1 MKRFIIAH
9 KKENNR
15 IILLNI
21 NDIVLIHDTEDNS
34 TFVELRYNSYDA
46 IEVNEKASKLYEQIE
61 GQE

>member
-15 IILLNI
+15 IIVINI
-21 NDIVLIHDTEDNS
+21 DDIVVIHDTNDNS
-34 TFVELRYNSYDA
+34 TLIEIRGENFDSV
-46 IEVNEKASKLYEQIE
+46 EVNEKASKLYEQIE

>member
-15 IILLNI
+15 IILMNI
-21 NDIVLIHDTEDNS
+21 DNIAVIHDTYDNS
-34 TFVELRYNSYDA
+34 TIVEFNLDNFDSV
-46 IEVNEKASKLYEQIE
+46 EVNEKASKLYEQIE